1 MYDIGAS
8 IFSRKHRTYSET
20 EALKILAPGLP
31 RKDALVHFHC
41 SRLNDRRVVICR
53 TFIKKTVNGRPDKG

>member
-8 IFSRKHRTYSET
+8 IFSRKHRTYSEI

-31 RKDALVHFHC
+31 RKDALGHFRC
-41 SRLNDRRVVICR
+41 SRLNDRR
-53 TFIKKTVNGRPDKG
+53 TFIKKTVNGIPDKG